1 MSDHIES
8 KAEAQAEEV
17 DYSRLAAQLGLEQG
31 QVRQLGEQLVR
42 KLWGREQ
49 AFGQLEAENTRL
61 KVSIGAAESA
71 CERETGAAREQEQQA
86 GTGAGTQRRPAHG
99 DAEGEAGP
107 AGRAGGPSA
116 PERLQQQL
124 EETERRLAAG
134 DSARRDLARLL
145 EEKISD
151 LDASRQELE
160 RILGAN
166 KELRRH
172 AMELESTVQ
181 CQRSQSLREQAEVQ
195 RLQQELALVRSNAEW
210 TADQL
215 NEKNQQLNS
224 YRAKTNGEIQSTQVE
239 LNIAKND
246 LEVERANVA
255 ALRTKNSELSK
266 QLQDALYETKR
277 LNDALHTEKQEF
289 AREMA
294 LKQRLIDLLNGQVA
308 SMKQDLEKA
317 YDAAKNGG
325 MADSERERLLNDL
338 FDTKKK
344 LELSQAHV
352 QRLEDTIKELL
363 ESDSAQPGRQNG
375 IEHANIG
382 SPSGGSTIPTVYSD
396 LAALRKQLVQERRHK
411 EELQLQVESFVVELE
426 HKIPVLNSFKKR
438 IEELEKQLNDVTL
451 LLEATTRERD
461 EKVVQIK
468 QFKNKVG
475 DYEAQVGHLIQ
486 QRSDLARQVQYLLIH
501 ISVRDD
507 SDGPL
512 TAEEVEFV
520 RKLQSCREN
529 ATESDTQAIISNRL
543 VEFESVVELQQ
554 KNVELLNAIR
564 QLAQKLE
571 EEEHKTQ
578 SRVQT
583 MEESTVKEAKEAIL
597 SLQEHVQMLE
607 DQLETVTTERDSYKL
622 LVSEGKN
629 NSSATNLASTA
640 LQPQEVADGIAHLEA
655 RLKTMA
661 EESEQHA
668 KMLNEEI
675 KTLYKSNSQ
684 LAIELE
690 RERSSRELADE
701 KLSLIQK
708 SLDLAKGENADL
720 QKRADSLQALLLEQ
734 DTRRQST
741 IEEFVSAKS
750 ELFSISSQLTILQS
764 ERDFLRKVEAD
775 LKKENESLSKQ
786 NNESQL
792 LILQLK
798 TSQKERDSL
807 IEETHT
813 RHRTKIE
820 ELEGELSATKQ
831 QLERKQREY
840 DDLYSSNSTQCKW
853 FQSKLD
859 SLKEELGSSK
869 LALQTKSSE
878 LEALKSQLNL
888 SASKLESASI
898 GTQQSNST
906 EESNNTDSIQTLRR
920 ELDEANRNLSDAYS
934 QIEKHNTTSGATGHS
949 SLLHANVQ
957 DNKDD
962 PKQYAL
968 SLETEVAKLKD
979 DIASANDRIKT
990 LEDELHRQET
1000 TYSTER
1006 SELQNQ
1012 INTLEAAKQTI
1023 EEAKNDYEQQ
1033 IAKLQADLENQV
1045 SSTNEAETKYQSALQ
1060 KQTEIT
1066 ENIES
1071 LHKSCEAY
1079 KSEIINFKNAAEEAR
1094 RVLERNEQ
1102 TWDQQKADMEA
1113 NLDLAH
1119 QRIEELSTQN
1129 RLLYDQIELL
1139 SRSPSSSLEP
1149 DGKISSDARELIVT
1163 LRRERD
1169 ILETKID
1176 VSKREE
1182 KMLRQRLELTKSE
1195 LENVRSQLSENKV
1208 LVADGTG
1215 ASQNQ
1220 EELFEKLNQLNLLRE
1235 SNTSL
1240 RNESEKLSEQN
1251 ELLQHELSSL
1261 QDKVQ
1266 PMEAQIKSL
1275 TATIT
1280 EKEQQLALLKE
1291 ESNRWKQRSQ
1301 DIMHKYERIDP
1312 EEYRKLASELEVLKA
1327 ELEKKSAESVDSQE
1341 RFRKL
1346 RKQANERLDEF
1357 KAAKAKVE
1365 SELDQALSEKA
1376 QLESKLTEAGEK
1388 ITTLETQL
1396 TERPESEGENSLTQ
1410 ELEET
1415 KAKLE
1420 DAENTITM
1428 LKSEWSISEESFKKQ
1443 LDELNKQIETL
1454 QKNSAPSSGNSDPSS
1469 YPEQPSEILEDLKN
1483 QFEEERKKL
1492 IESHQQELTARLE
1505 ASRKDFLAEKE
1516 KALEELRDSLTN
1528 TSVEAASQNLET
1540 LKKKWEEE
1548 YEQQTLQ
1555 RIREAEEALK
1565 KRIRLPSEERI
1576 NQVIERKQKALE
1588 QEFTT
1593 KVNATAMALLK
1604 ENPESVTS
1612 DKGDLIKAHQKE
1624 LVQLKKELADKFE
1637 GQLALVKKKAFEEGR
1652 QQGIMKVKLLESK
1665 ISKLE
1670 NQVKTPLGNNVP
1682 AKIPLENTQPLAQ
1695 QVPVK
1700 PSPFQLAYA
1709 QATFGNV
1716 PFLFNK
1722 GPEQK
1727 KVEHQEESGSH
1738 KTTGN
1743 GNKRQS
1749 EDQAEESPGKKLREE

>member
-8 KAEAQAEEV
+8 KAESKAEEV
-17 DYSRLAAQLGLEQG
+17 DYSRLAARLGLEQG
-31 QVRQLGEQLVR
+31 QVQQLGEQLVR
-42 KLWGREQ
+42 TLWGREQ
-49 AFGQLEAENTRL
+49 AFRQLEAENTRL

-71 CERETGAAREQEQQA
+71 CEHGVEALRERQQQLAAEAGAQQR
-86 GTGAGTQRRPAHG
+86 GQ
-99 DAEGEAGP
+99 GEAGS
-107 AGRAGGPSA
+107 AGRAGGPSV
-116 PERLQQQL
+116 PERVQQQL
-124 EETERRLAAG
+124 EETERRVAAG

-151 LDASRQELE
+151 LDASQQELE
-160 RILGAN
+160 RVLGVN

-172 AMELESTVQ
+172 EMELEFTVQ
-181 CQRSQSLREQAEVQ
+181 SQRSQSLREQAEIQ

-210 TADQL
+210 TTGQL

-224 YRAKTNGEIQSTQVE
+224 YREKTNGEIQSTQVE
-239 LNIAKND
+239 LNIVKNE
-246 LEVERANVA
+246 LEVEHANVA
-255 ALRTKNSELSK
+255 ALRSKNGELSK
-266 QLQDALYETKR
+266 QLQDALCETKR
-277 LNDALHTEKQEF
+277 LTDSLHSEKQEF

-294 LKQRLIDLLNGQVA
+294 LKQRLIELLNGQVA
-308 SMKQDLEKA
+308 TMKQDLEKA
-317 YDAAKNGG
+317 YDVAKNGG
-325 MADSERERLLNDL
+325 MSDSERERLLNDL

-344 LELSQAHV
+344 LELSQANV
-352 QRLEDTIKELL
+352 SRLEDTIKELL
-363 ESDSAQPGRQNG
+363 ETDNVQSGGRNG
-375 IEHANIG
+375 IEHANVG
-382 SPSGGSTIPTVYSD
+382 SPSGGSTISTVYGD

-438 IEELEKQLNDVTL
+438 IEELEKQLNGVTL
-451 LLEATTRERD
+451 LLEATARERD

-468 QFKNKVG
+468 QYKNKVG
-475 DYEAQVGHLIQ
+475 DYETQVGHLVQ
-486 QRSDLARQVQYLLIH
+486 QRSDLARQVQCLLIH

-507 SDGPL
+507 SSGPL

-520 RKLQSCREN
+520 KKLQSCRDS
-529 ATESDTQAIISNRL
+529 ATGSDTQAIISNRL
-543 VEFESVVELQQ
+543 VEFKSVVELQQ
-554 KNVELLNAIR
+554 KNAELLNAIR

-571 EEEHKTQ
+571 QEEHKTQ
-578 SRVQT
+578 SKVKSLEQN
-583 MEESTVKEAKEAIL
+583 TVNEAKEAIL

-607 DQLETVTTERDSYKL
+607 DQLETVTTERDSFKL

-629 NSSATNLASTA
+629 NSLPNPVGAAA

-655 RLKTMA
+655 RLKAMA

-675 KTLYKSNSQ
+675 KALYKSNSQ

-708 SLDLAKGENADL
+708 SLELVKGENADL
-720 QKRADSLQALLLEQ
+720 QNRAGSLQALLLEQ

-775 LKKENESLSKQ
+775 LKKENESLNKD
-786 NNESQL
+786 NNDSQL

-798 TSQKERDSL
+798 TAQKERDSL
-807 IEETHT
+807 IEETRKRYET
-813 RHRTKIE
+813 RIE
-820 ELEGELSATKQ
+820 ELDGELSATKQ

-840 DDLYSSNSTQCKW
+840 DELSSSSSTQCKW

-869 LALQTKSSE
+869 LALKAKTSE
-878 LEALKSQLNL
+878 LDALKARLN
-888 SASKLESASI
+888 SSTSKLEPASMDH
-898 GTQQSNST
+898 QQSSLVL
-906 EESNNTDSIQTLRR
+906 ESDHASRVQSLSKD
-920 ELDEANRNLSDAYS
+920 LDEANRKLSSAYS
-934 QIEKHNTTSGATGHS
+934 EIERYKAASNATERP
-949 SLLHANVQ
+949 SLSYNAVQ
-957 DNKDD
+957 DNKDGS
-962 PKQYAL
+962 KQAAI
-968 SLETEVAKLKD
+968 SLEAELTKLNS
-979 DIASANDRIKT
+979 DIAMANDRIKV
-990 LEDELHRQET
+990 LEDELNRREA

-1006 SELQNQ
+1006 SELQEK
-1012 INTLEAAKQTI
+1012 INALVTDKQRI
-1023 EEAKNDYEQQ
+1023 EEAKADYQQ
-1033 IAKLQADLENQV
+1033 KITQLQTDLEKQI
-1045 SSTNEAETKYQSALQ
+1045 SSTNEAETKYQTALQ
-1060 KQTEIT
+1060 KQAEIS

-1071 LHKSCEAY
+1071 LRKSSESY
-1079 KSEIINFKNAAEEAR
+1079 KSEIAKFKSAAEEAR
-1094 RVLERNEQ
+1094 KVLERNEQ
-1102 TWDQQKADMEA
+1102 TWDQQKADIEA

-1149 DGKISSDARELIVT
+1149 DTKISSDARELIVT

-1195 LENVRSQLSENKV
+1195 LDNLRAQLSESKG
-1208 LVADGTG
+1208 LVTEGTDS
-1215 ASQNQ
+1215 SQNQ

-1235 SNTSL
+1235 HNMSL
-1240 RNESEKLSEQN
+1240 RNESEKVSEHNEFLQN
-1251 ELLQHELSSL
+1251 EILSL
-1261 QDKVQ
+1261 QEKVQ
-1266 PMEAQIKSL
+1266 PMEEQIKSL
-1275 TATIT
+1275 TATLT
-1280 EKEQQLALLKE
+1280 EKEQKLALLKE
-1291 ESNRWKQRSQ
+1291 ESDRWKQRSQ
-1301 DIMHKYERIDP
+1301 DILHKYERIDP
-1312 EEYRKLASELEVLKA
+1312 EEYRKLASEIEVLKA
-1327 ELEKKSAESVDSQE
+1327 ELERKSAESIDSQE

-1365 SELDQALSEKA
+1365 SELELALSGKS
-1376 QLESKLTEAGEK
+1376 QLEAKLSEAREK
-1388 ITTLETQL
+1388 ITSLETQL
-1396 TERPESEGENSLTQ
+1396 TERPASEDDNPVSH

-1415 KAKLE
+1415 KTKLQ
-1420 DAENTITM
+1420 DAENTINM

-1443 LDELNKQIETL
+1443 LDELNKQLETI
-1454 QKNSAPSSGNSDPSS
+1454 QKNSAPSSGHSDPSS
-1469 YPEQPSEILEDLKN
+1469 YHEQPTAVLEDFKK
-1483 QFEEERKKL
+1483 QVEEERRTL

-1505 ASRKDFLAEKE
+1505 ASRKNFLAEKE

-1528 TSVEAASQNLET
+1528 VSVEAASQNLEA

-1593 KVNATAMALLK
+1593 KVNATALALLK
-1604 ENPESVTS
+1604 ENPDSIAS
-1612 DKGDLIKAHQKE
+1612 DKADLIKDHQKE
-1624 LVQLKKELADKFE
+1624 IVQLKKDLADKFE
-1637 GQLALVKKKAFEEGR
+1637 GQLVQVKKKAFEEGR

-1670 NQVKTPLGNNVP
+1670 SQAKAPLGTNVP
-1682 AKIPLENTQPLAQ
+1682 TKIPLENTQPLAQ

-1722 GPEQK
+1722 NSEQK
-1727 KVEHQEESGSH
+1727 KVEHQDDSDSH
-1738 KTTGN
+1738 QNTGN

-1749 EDQAEESPGKKLREE
+1749 EDRAEESPGKKLREE